1 MKDLEQNTTLIG
13 QTKDEGMGDLN
24 TKNDNKKYISVY
36 GEIAQVLS
44 NPADVER
51 VYELLK
57 GQTVSFPQKLYSKEY
72 MKEYINRNYGNE
84 TAREIASVLG
94 ISDRRVRQIANEREQ
109 VQGKDFVAYGGFENR
124 ILEVLGYANEKE
136 LF

>member
-1 MKDLEQNTTLIG
+1 MNGKIRNIKLRTMKDLEQNTTLIG

-94 ISDRRVRQIANEREQ
+94 ISDRRVRQIANERE
-109 VQGKDFVAYGGFENR
+109 
-124 ILEVLGYANEKE
+124 
-136 LF
+136 